1 MDGGVEGVMDER
13 FVLADDRAAVLEHYV
28 PGSEEAF
35 YHQCLVHQQ
44 KGELA
49 KVPPLLEQWRERHG
63 GSSQVEEIER
73 RQALL
78 SYPKEKKKTLEHIR
92 DNTGVS
98 LHHEREVEGEPTHHP
113 TALDSKLLDAAR
125 LRKEAIDSSSDL
137 SYLTPHGLEAIA
149 TSGQVPDEPERR
161 RALLAKL
168 QRPDVPRLA
177 ELVNQDLDH
186 RHSRGF
192 GSLPVHK
199 LMTSTQLDLL
209 EKLRPAL
216 KADATFVQCR
226 LVHLQPGPDT
236 AWEHDHEARRAYLD
250 KLVACTAGLAPAFNA
265 LKAHALYHRL
275 ELDQRLGV
283 SDRERLSAY
292 LQLPRRAG
300 YVEPTWLEKHRE
312 HAFNV
317 GSDYRAAT
325 LLPTVHDDE
334 PLVRAL
340 VGQQL
345 LEKDDARPWNAW
357 IRSHWVDQL
366 LAETQLLAG
375 KGDRDKWAAL
385 LDDPSRLAA
394 LRDQVELTL
403 VPTNKALWSAAEPV
417 SLQVDVKNIATLVV
431 KVFELNAFNYATTH
445 GKDVDPNIDLDGLA
459 PSSEQVLTYQ
469 EAPLRRVR
477 RTIAL
482 PALAR
487 PGLFVVE
494 LIGGGKS
501 SRAFLRKGSLRFVER
516 LTAAGHAF
524 TILDEAGKVLKDATL
539 WLAGK
544 SHAPDQDGE
553 VLIPFA
559 TAERQP
565 TIVLRHGD
573 VVSVESFRHRAE
585 RYDFGAALHLEREA
599 LLGRREATA
608 LVRAGLQLHGVAVP
622 LELIE
627 EPTLV
632 LETTDRQGTTSS
644 KRVEGLVLKEDQET
658 THTFQVP
665 AELARVTLRL
675 EGKVRV
681 VSSGTKQDL
690 ADERTFELNQID
702 GTDKV
707 EALHLARTSD
717 HGWVLHVLGKAGE
730 PRSGAPV
737 RVTLRLREV
746 TRTIDVTLQT
756 DATGRIVLGQLP
768 GVTSVQATRP
778 TGVSDGWSVLPEDRA
793 PLPTVVHA
801 ARGEAIRL
809 PWLGAAAGALTHKE
823 LSLLERRGPGFLRD
837 ALAAASL
844 QDGQLV
850 LKELTP
856 GDYALRLRERGD
868 EVVVRITDGVPA
880 VLDVPGGAWLVGKR
894 RLLERQPRPALQV
907 DGPTVDGETI
917 TVRVRGAGKATR
929 VHAFATRFRPAHP
942 AASALEVR
950 GPAGPRSIEA
960 EPTPSTYASGREL
973 GDEVRYVL
981 ERKYQKK
988 RPGTLLARPGLLL
1001 NPWAMRETD
1010 TDQDHVRGGGAY
1022 DAREQRGQRREGQ
1035 AVGKGGGGELQGGTF
1050 ANLDFLEAGAVVL
1063 ANLRPDAQG
1072 LVKVARSALGNR
1084 SQVRFVAV
1092 DPVAGVAAREVA
1104 LPEQAGK
1111 HKDVRLRLGLDAS
1124 AHFTEQR
1131 QAAPLLAGEALVV
1144 EDVTTAKVE
1153 VFDSLGR
1160 AFQLLRTLGSHD
1172 DLAKFA
1178 FVIEWPKLSRAEKCK
1193 KLSENGCHELHVFIA
1208 RKDPAFF
1215 EEVVKPHLRN
1225 KKDKRFID
1233 RWLLGDDLAAF
1244 RKPWAHA
1251 RLNAAE
1257 KCFLAERLAAEA
1269 APTARHLADLLALQP
1284 PDPRGDE
1291 HRFRTAVA
1299 GSALDTDDALG
1310 FAQAATM
1317 AESSKL
1323 DSLRASASFGGDGPG
1338 ADGAVFASMA
1348 VMDMPA
1354 PAAPPPPPAR
1364 RAMAAPSPATGKMMK
1379 ESAKAK
1385 KSARPRD
1392 EDGESDDMEMERSAD
1407 KMAECE
1413 EAAPECDAPE
1423 PPAEIQ
1429 DESRSR
1435 KDMGRRTELRQL
1447 YRAPEVTQELGEND
1461 YWHRAVDD
1469 QEPDLVPV
1477 NAFWRDYARRDPKR
1491 PFVSANLPV
1500 AASSFTEVMLAL
1512 AVLDLPFQAARP
1524 TVTYEGARMRL
1535 VATGPC
1541 LVFHQQVRPATPSAR
1556 PAQLLVSQGLLRP
1569 DDRWREEE
1577 GQQVEKFVDGE
1588 LTVHTVYACQVV
1600 LTNPTSASYRLELLL
1615 QAPVGSVPVSDGFQT
1630 RGRTVH
1636 LGAFATERVE
1646 YAFYFPAPGHFTHFP
1661 AHVAKDEA
1669 LVAAAPH
1676 RPLQVV
1682 LAPTTVDTTAWAW
1695 VSQSAKPDEVLA
1707 YLERENVHRLDLSK
1721 IAWRMGDKGFFEK
1734 ALALLERRHAFD
1746 ETLWGYAVKHDALDP
1761 LREWL
1766 QHQESFLDDAGPWL
1780 ESAPVTIDPVVRAR
1794 YQHKEYAPL
1803 LNPRAHRLGDAHRIL
1818 NERLSEQWKELL
1830 ETLGRKPR
1838 LDAEDWLAVA
1848 YYQLLMDRVDEGLLA
1863 LAKVDGGKVAPR
1875 LQLEY
1880 LRAYVAM
1887 LEGKPGEA
1895 RALATPF
1902 QSYAVDRWRE
1912 LFRTVVAHV
1921 EEAEGKGPATAAASP
1936 DEDAGA
1942 RQARLAA
1949 SEPLLELSVEN
1960 RAVTVRYRNVAKA
1973 EVSYYLMDVEL
1984 LFSRQP
1990 FAEQRAGS
1998 FAFVRPNRTDTVELP
2013 AGQSEV
2019 LVELPDALRKSNVVV
2034 EVVAGGLRRSQPYY
2048 AHALDVGLVEAYGQ
2062 VRVGHQLTH
2071 APLST
2076 VYVKCYARTS
2086 GGQVR
2091 FHKDG
2096 YTDLRGRF
2104 DYASVST
2111 STLDDVERFALLVLS
2126 DEHGALVR
2134 EAAPPPR

>member
-1 MDGGVEGVMDER
+1 MDER

-78 SYPKEKKKTLEHIR
+78 SYPQDKKKTLKYIR
-92 DNTGVS
+92 EETGVS

-113 TALDSKLLDAAR
+113 TSFDEKLLDAAR

-137 SYLTPHGLEAIA
+137 SYLTEHGLEVVA

-168 QRPDVPRLA
+168 RRPDVPRLP

-192 GSLPVHK
+192 GSLNVHK

-209 EKLRPAL
+209 AKLRPAL
-216 KADATFVQCR
+216 EADATFVQCR
-226 LVHLQPGPDT
+226 LVHLQPGPDS
-236 AWEHDHEARRAYLD
+236 AWEHDLEARRQYLD
-250 KLVACTAGLAPAFNA
+250 KLVAYTSKLAPAFNA

-283 SDRERLSAY
+283 SDRERLSVY

-300 YVEPTWLEKHRE
+300 YVEPTWLEKHRD
-312 HAFNV
+312 HAFHV
-317 GSDYRAAT
+317 GTTDYRAAT

-334 PLVRAL
+334 PLVRTL
-340 VGQQL
+340 VAQQL
-345 LEKDDARPWNAW
+345 LERAEARPWSAW

-417 SLQVDVKNIATLVV
+417 SLQVDVKNVTTLVV

-445 GKDVDPNIDLDGLA
+445 GKDVDPTIDLDGLA

-469 EAPLRRVR
+469 EPPLKRVR

-539 WLAGK
+539 TLAGK
-544 SHAPDQDGE
+544 THAPDQDGE

-585 RYDFGAALHLEREA
+585 RYDFSAGLHLEREA
-599 LLGRREATA
+599 LLSRREATA

-627 EPTLV
+627 EPALV
-632 LETTDRQGTTSS
+632 IETTDRQGTTSS
-644 KRVEGLVLKEDQET
+644 KRVEGIALKEDQET

-681 VSSGTKQDL
+681 VSSGAKQEL
-690 ADERTFELNQID
+690 AGERTFELNQID
-702 GTDKV
+702 GTDRV

-730 PRSGAPV
+730 PRVGAPV
-737 RVTLRLREV
+737 RVTLQLREV

-756 DATGRIVLGQLP
+756 DAAGRVVLGQLP
-768 GVTSVQATRP
+768 GVTSVQASRP
-778 TGVSDGWSVLPEDRA
+778 TGVSESWSVLPEDRA
-793 PLPTVVHA
+793 PLPAVVHA

-809 PWLGAAAGALTHKE
+809 AWLGGKEVTHKE

-850 LKELTP
+850 VKELTP
-856 GDYALRLRERGD
+856 GDYSLRLRERGA
-868 EVVVRITDGVPA
+868 EVVVRITEGAPA
-880 VLDVPGGAWLVGKR
+880 VLDVPGHASGATDWLVGKR

-907 DGPTVDGETI
+907 DAPVVEGETI
-917 TVRVRGAGKATR
+917 AVRVRGAGKATR
-929 VHAFATRFRPAHP
+929 VHAFATRFRPANQAAP
-942 AASALEVR
+942 ALDLR
-950 GPAGPRSIEA
+950 GPAGPRAIEA

-1010 TDQDHVRGGGAY
+1010 TDQDRVKGGGAY
-1022 DAREQRGQRREGQ
+1022 DAREKRGQRREAQ
-1035 AVGKGGGGELQGGTF
+1035 NVSVVGGGEQGGGTF

-1072 LVKVARSALGNR
+1072 LVKVARSALGTR
-1084 SQVRFVAV
+1084 SQLRFVAV
-1092 DPVAGVAAREVA
+1092 DPAAGVAAREVA

-1131 QAAPLLAGEALVV
+1131 QAAPLLEGEALEV

-1160 AFQLLRTLGSHD
+1160 AFQLLRTLGGHD
-1172 DLAKFA
+1172 DLETFA
-1178 FVIEWPKLSRAEKCK
+1178 FVLGWPKLSKAEKCK
-1193 KLSENGCHELHVFIA
+1193 KLSEHGCHELHVFIA
-1208 RKDPAFF
+1208 KKDPAFF
-1215 EEVVKPHLRN
+1215 EEVVRPHLRN

-1244 RKPWAHA
+1244 KKPWAHA

-1257 KCFLAERLAAEA
+1257 KCFLAERVAAEQ

-1310 FAQAATM
+1310 FAQASAK
-1317 AESSKL
+1317 AESTKM
-1323 DSLRASASFGGDGPG
+1323 DSLRGGFGGGGPG
-1338 ADGAVFASMA
+1338 AGGTVMFASLA
-1348 VMDMPA
+1348 MDMPS
-1354 PAAPPPPPAR
+1354 PAAPPPPPAMR
-1364 RAMAAPSPATGKMMK
+1364 SMAAPSPATGKMMK
-1379 ESAKAK
+1379 ESAKK
-1385 KSARPRD
+1385 RSARSRD
-1392 EDGESDDMEMERSAD
+1392 EDGESDDMEMERGAD
-1407 KMAECE
+1407 MQAECE
-1413 EAAPECDAPE
+1413 EAAPEADMAPPE
-1423 PPAEIQ
+1423 PVE
-1429 DESRSR
+1429 ESRSR
-1435 KDMGRRTELRQL
+1435 KDLGRRAELRQL

-1461 YWHRAVDD
+1461 YWHKAVDE
-1469 QEPDLVPV
+1469 QGPDLVPV

-1500 AASSFTEVMLAL
+1500 AASSFTEVLLAL
-1512 AVLDLPFQAARP
+1512 AVLDLPFVAARP

-1615 QAPVGSVPVSDGFQT
+1615 QAPVGSVPVSGGFQT

-1646 YAFYFPAPGHFTHFP
+1646 YSFYFPAPGNYTHFP

-1676 RPLQVV
+1676 RPVQVV

-1721 IAWRMGDKGFFEK
+1721 IAWRMGDKKFFEK
-1734 ALALLERRHAFD
+1734 ALELLERRHAFD

-1818 NERLSEQWKELL
+1818 NERLSEQWSELL
-1830 ETLGRKPR
+1830 GTLGRKPT

-1848 YYQLLMDRVDEGLLA
+1848 YYQLLMDRVDEGVAA
-1863 LAKVDGGKVAPR
+1863 LAKVDAAKVAPR

-1887 LEGKPGEA
+1887 LEGKPKDA
-1895 RALATPF
+1895 RALAAPF
-1902 QSYAVDRWRE
+1902 QAYAVDRWRE

-1921 EEAEGKGPATAAASP
+1921 EEAEGKPAQAAASA

-1960 RAVTVRYRNVAKA
+1960 RAVTVRYRNVGKV

-2062 VRVGHQLTH
+2062 VRVAHQLTH

-2076 VYVKCYARTS
+2076 VYVKCYARTR
-2086 GGQVR
+2086 GGEVR

-2134 EAAPPPR
+2134 EASPPPR

>member
-1 MDGGVEGVMDER
+1 MDER
-13 FVLADDRAAVLEHYV
+13 FVLADDRASVLEHYV

-44 KGELA
+44 RGELA

-78 SYPKEKKKTLEHIR
+78 SYPQDKKKTLKYLR
-92 DNTGVS
+92 DETGVS

-113 TALDSKLLDAAR
+113 TAFDSKLLDAAR
-125 LRKEAIDSSSDL
+125 LRKEAIDGSSDL
-137 SYLTPHGLEAIA
+137 SYLTEQGLEAIA
-149 TSGQVPDEPERR
+149 TAGQVPDEPERR
-161 RALLAKL
+161 RALLARLK
-168 QRPDVPRLA
+168 RPDVPRLP
-177 ELVNQDLDH
+177 ELVNQDLEH

-209 EKLRPAL
+209 ARLRPAL
-216 KADATFVQCR
+216 EADATFVQCR

-236 AWEHDHEARRAYLD
+236 AWEHDNEVRRQYLD
-250 KLVACTAGLAPAFNA
+250 RLVAYTSKLAPAFNA

-300 YVEPTWLEKHRE
+300 YVEPTWLEKHRD

-340 VGQQL
+340 VAQQL
-345 LEKDDARPWNAW
+345 LERDDARPWSAW

-417 SLQVDVKNIATLVV
+417 TLQVDVKNVATLVV

-445 GKDVDPNIDLDGLA
+445 GRDVDPNIDLDGLA

-469 EAPLRRVR
+469 EPPLKRVR

-524 TILDEAGKVLKDATL
+524 TILDEAGEVLKDATL

-559 TAERQP
+559 TSERQP

-585 RYDFGAALHLEREA
+585 RYDFAAGLHLEREA

-627 EPTLV
+627 EPALV
-632 LETTDRQGTTSS
+632 IETTDRQGTTSS
-644 KRVEGLVLKEDQET
+644 KRVEGLALKEDQET
-658 THTFQVP
+658 THAFQVP

-681 VSSGTKQDL
+681 VSSGTKQDVSGQ
-690 ADERTFELNQID
+690 RTFELNQID

-730 PRSGAPV
+730 PRVGAPV

-756 DATGRIVLGQLP
+756 DASGRVVLGHLP
-768 GVTSVQATRP
+768 GVTFVQASRP

-793 PLPTVVHA
+793 PLPAVVHA

-809 PWLGAAAGALTHKE
+809 PWLSATLSAAGSTDLTHKE

-850 LKELTP
+850 LKDLTP
-856 GDYALRLRERGD
+856 GDYALRLRERGA
-868 EVVVRITDGVPA
+868 EVVVRITDGAPA

-894 RLLERQPRPALQV
+894 RLLERQPRAALQV
-907 DGPTVDGETI
+907 EVPALEGESI
-917 TVRVRGAGKATR
+917 VVRVRGASKATR
-929 VHAFATRFRPAHP
+929 VHCLATRFRPANP
-942 AASALEVR
+942 AAPALDVP
-950 GPAGPRSIEA
+950 GPAGPRAIDA

-1010 TDQDHVRGGGAY
+1010 TDQDRVKGGGAY
-1022 DAREQRGQRREGQ
+1022 GASEKRGQRREAQ
-1035 AVGKGGGGELQGGTF
+1035 AIGAGGGGEHQGGAF
-1050 ANLDFLEAGAVVL
+1050 ANLDFLEEGAVVL

-1072 LVKVARSALGNR
+1072 LVKVARSALGSR

-1092 DPVAGVAAREVA
+1092 DPAAGVAAREVA

-1124 AHFTEQR
+1124 LHFTEQR

-1160 AFQLLRTLGSHD
+1160 AFQLLRTLGGHEEQT
-1172 DLAKFA
+1172 KFA
-1178 FVIEWPKLSRAEKCK
+1178 FVLEWPRLSRAEKCK
-1193 KLSENGCHELHVFIA
+1193 KLSEHGCHELHVFIA

-1215 EEVVKPHLRN
+1215 EEVVRPHLKN

-1233 RWLLGDDLAAF
+1233 RWLLGEDLAAF
-1244 RKPWAHA
+1244 QKPWAHA

-1257 KCFLAERLAAEA
+1257 KCFLAERLAAEQ
-1269 APTARHLADLLALQP
+1269 APTARHLADLFALQP

-1310 FAQAATM
+1310 FAQAAAS
-1317 AESSKL
+1317 AESSKM
-1323 DSLRASASFGGDGPG
+1323 DMLRAGFGGPGGGGPG
-1338 ADGAVFASMA
+1338 AGGMSFSSM
-1348 VMDMPA
+1348 VDYESA
-1354 PAAPPPPPAR
+1354 PAASPPPPAR

-1385 KSARPRD
+1385 KSSARRD
-1392 EDGESDDMEMERSAD
+1392 VDEEAGESDDMEMERSAD
-1407 KMAECE
+1407 KAECE
-1413 EAAPECDAPE
+1413 EAAPEADAA
-1423 PPAEIQ
+1423 PPAEPA
-1429 DESRSR
+1429 DEARRS
-1435 KDMGRRTELRQL
+1435 KDLGRRTELRQL

-1461 YWHRAVDD
+1461 YWHKAVDE
-1469 QEPDLVPV
+1469 QGPDLVPV

-1512 AVLDLPFQAARP
+1512 AVLDLPFAAARP

-1646 YAFYFPAPGHFTHFP
+1646 YAFYFPAPGNFTHFP

-1682 LAPTTVDTTAWAW
+1682 LAPTTVDKTAWAW
-1695 VSQSAKPDEVLA
+1695 VSQSAKPDEVLQ

-1766 QHQESFLDDAGPWL
+1766 RHQDSFLDDAGPWL

-1863 LAKVDGGKVAPR
+1863 LSKVDAAKVAPR

-1887 LEGKPGEA
+1887 LEGKPAEA
-1895 RALATPF
+1895 RALAAPF

-1921 EEAEGKGPATAAASP
+1921 EEAEGKPAQAAASP
-1936 DEDAGA
+1936 DEDAA
-1942 RQARLAA
+1942 VRQARLAA

-1960 RAVTVRYRNVAKA
+1960 RAVTVRYRNVARA

-1998 FAFVRPNRTDTVELP
+1998 FAFVRPNRTDVIDLP

-2086 GGQVR
+2086 GGEVR